1 VLEEDAVL
9 LHIVLVDSA
18 EVLVEAV
25 LQATLREGSV
35 VQVWVFVVGQK
46 RGAMSHHV
54 LYEFSAL
61 LHPPRR
67 HVLGLL
73 IVLQCAACV

>member
-9 LHIVLVDSA
+9 LHIVLVDGA

-25 LQATLREGSV
+25 LQATLRVGSV
-35 VQVWVFVVGQK
+35 VQVQVFVVGQEH
-46 RGAMSHHV
+46 GAMSHHV
-54 LYEFSAL
+54 LNEFSAL

-73 IVLQCAACV
+73 IILQSATRV